1 MMFCKKMGR
10 NVCLVVIFL
19 SSVMVFYAIS
29 LFHIHSSVMGKS
41 SADMLKE
48 RLKKQEMQRAKE
60 AK

>member
-1 MMFCKKMGR
+1 MFCKKMGR

-19 SSVMVFYAIS
+19 SSVMIFYAIT

-48 RLKKQEMQRAKE
+48 RLKKQEIQRAKE

>member
-1 MMFCKKMGR
+1 MFCKKMGR

-19 SSVMVFYAIS
+19 SGVMIFYAIS

-60 AK
+60 VK

>member
-1 MMFCKKMGR
+1 MFCKKMGR

-19 SSVMVFYAIS
+19 SSVMIFYAIT
-29 LFHIHSSVMGKS
+29 LFHIHTSVMGKS